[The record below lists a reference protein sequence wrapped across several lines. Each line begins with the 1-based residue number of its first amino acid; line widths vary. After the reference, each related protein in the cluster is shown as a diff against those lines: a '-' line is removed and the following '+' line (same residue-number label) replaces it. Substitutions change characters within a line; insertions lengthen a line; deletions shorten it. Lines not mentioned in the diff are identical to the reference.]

1 MNLYF
6 SFLSLLKVPY
16 SEKSIRIFFTTH
28 PHHPSILSI
37 SDLLDE
43 FNIENA
49 AIKVG
54 KDNFSQIPTPF
65 IAKTQSSEGDYCLVT
80 QIDHANLTYQN
91 EKGNIIKTSLE
102 NFFRQYSGVVLVA
115 EANENST
122 EPNYK
127 ANKQNY
133 LNEHLTIAS
142 FIAVVLSISFLSL
155 LHQQNNSF
163 SILLYFIKSFGV
175 AVSSLL
181 LMQSFNANNP
191 FITKLCSNA
200 SGNGCDNILNSS
212 AAKIFNGKLSWS
224 EVGFF
229 YFTATLI
236 ALSINPTATI
246 FNLLGLLNLLALPYT
261 FYSIY
266 YQYKIANQWC
276 KLCLSIQLLLWLEFA
291 TNCSLYTGFTS
302 ANTYTIPALTI
313 VAAFAFVMSVWFVIK
328 PFITKSLLTDKLQRD
343 VNQFKKDENI
353 FHTLLGQQRSV
364 TNLLEEHKIVF
375 GNLNAAFEITF
386 VSNPYCNPCA
396 EMHHKLET
404 LLIEER
410 KNIKLNI
417 IYTVSSNP
425 NDPKNKIIG
434 SLINLYKAKGQLAAE
449 KAMTDWYKNG
459 IKNSALWQEKY
470 AITNDDTI
478 AEETMEEHRLWCDEN
493 EISHTPAL
501 FINNHQYLSEYT
513 LNDLKHFIHLSAKNN
528 YAQAVPLV

>member
-1 MNLYF
+1 MDICF
-6 SFLSLLKVPY
+6 KFLSLLQVPFNN
-16 SEKSIRIFFTTH
+16 KSVRTFFNTH

-43 FNIENA
+43 FGIENA
-49 AIKVG
+49 AIKIG

-80 QIDHANLTYQN
+80 QLDNANLTYQN
-91 EKGNIIKTSLE
+91 EKGKIVSTSLE

-122 EPNYK
+122 EHNYN

-133 LNEHLTIAS
+133 LIENLTIAS
-142 FIAVVLSISFLSL
+142 FIAVAVFISFLSL
-155 LHQQNNSF
+155 LYLQNNGF
-163 SILLYFIKSFGV
+163 SILLYFIKSLGV
-175 AVSSLL
+175 AVSILL
-181 LMQSFNANNP
+181 LMQSFDANNP

-236 ALSINPTATI
+236 ALSISPTAAI

-266 YQYKIANQWC
+266 FQYKIAKQWC

-302 ANTYTIPALTI
+302 ANTFTIPALTT
-313 VAAFAFVMSVWFVIK
+313 VAAFAFVMITWVVIK

-343 VNQFKKDENI
+343 INQFKKDENI
-353 FHTLLGQQRSV
+353 FHTLLGQQRSIS
-364 TNLLEEHKIVF
+364 NLVEEHKIVF
-375 GNLNAAFEITF
+375 GNPNASFEITF

-396 EMHHKLET
+396 EMHHKLEA
-404 LLIEER
+404 LLVEER

-417 IYTVSSNP
+417 IYTASSNP
-425 NDPKNKIIG
+425 NDPKNQIIA
-434 SLINLYKAKGQLAAE
+434 SLIKLYKTQGRMASE
-449 KAMTDWYKNG
+449 KAMKDWYKYG
-459 IKNSALWQEKY
+459 IRNSTQWLEKY
-470 AITNDDTI
+470 AIINDDRI
-478 AEETMEEHRLWCDEN
+478 AEETMEQHRLWCDEKD
-493 EISHTPAL
+493 ISHTPAL

>member
-1 MNLYF
+1 MDISF
-6 SFLSLLKVPY
+6 KFLSLLQVLFNK
-16 SEKSIRIFFTTH
+16 KSVRSFFNTH
-28 PHHPSILSI
+28 PHHSSILSI

-43 FNIENA
+43 FSIENA
-49 AIKVG
+49 AVEIG
-54 KDNFSQIPTPF
+54 KNNFSQIPAPF

-80 QIDHANLTYQN
+80 QIDNTNLTYLN
-91 EKGNIIKTSLE
+91 EKGNIVNTSLE
-102 NFFRQYSGVVLVA
+102 MFFRQYSGVVLVA

-127 ANKQNY
+127 ANKQKY
-133 LNEHLTIAS
+133 LNENLTLSS
-142 FIAVVLSISFLSL
+142 FIVVALSISFFSL
-155 LHQQNNSF
+155 LYQQNNNF
-163 SILLYFIKSFGV
+163 SILLYFIKSLGV
-175 AVSSLL
+175 TVSSLL

-191 FITKLCSNA
+191 FITKMCSNA

-212 AAKIFNGKLSWS
+212 ASKIFNGKLSWS

-236 ALSINPTATI
+236 ALSISPTATI
-246 FNLLGLLNLLALPYT
+246 FSLLGLLNFLALPYT

-328 PFITKSLLTDKLQRD
+328 PFIIKSLLTDKLQRD

-353 FHTLLGQQRSV
+353 FNTLLGQQRSV
-364 TNLLEEHKIVF
+364 TSLPEEHKIAF
-375 GNLNAAFEITF
+375 GNLNASFEITF

-396 EMHHKLET
+396 EMHHKLEA
-404 LLIEER
+404 LLVEER

-417 IYTVSSNP
+417 IYTVSTNP
-425 NDPKNKIIG
+425 NDPKNKIIA
-434 SLINLYKAKGQLAAE
+434 SLINLYKTQGRLAAE

-459 IKNSALWQEKY
+459 IRNSALWLEKY
-470 AITNDDTI
+470 AITNDDRI
-478 AEETMEEHRLWCDEN
+478 AEETMEQHRLWCDEN